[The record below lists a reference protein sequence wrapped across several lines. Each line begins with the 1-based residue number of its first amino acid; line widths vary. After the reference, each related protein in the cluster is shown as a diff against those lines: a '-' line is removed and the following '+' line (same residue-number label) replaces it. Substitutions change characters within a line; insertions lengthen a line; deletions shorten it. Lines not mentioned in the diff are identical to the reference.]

1 MDALVVALWGVEAMR
16 LGQCPLCNR
25 FFFASRKDQKASK
38 SCNAV
43 PRVCDWRASQKTHEY
58 RRKLRTAGLLPPGR
72 SG

>member
-1 MDALVVALWGVEAMR
+1 
-16 LGQCPLCNR
+16 LCNR

-58 RRKLRTAGLLPPGR
+58 RRKLTTAGLLSQKR
-72 SG
+72 SR